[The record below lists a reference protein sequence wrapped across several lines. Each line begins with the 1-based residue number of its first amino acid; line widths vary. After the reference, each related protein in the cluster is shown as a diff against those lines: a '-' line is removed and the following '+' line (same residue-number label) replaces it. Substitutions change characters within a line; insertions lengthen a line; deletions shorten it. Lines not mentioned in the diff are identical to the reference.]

1 MQVVVENLSKA
12 FGKSKAVDDLS
23 FSLAPSQVTAFVGPN
38 GAGKTTTMR
47 IMSTLEQPDTGRVLF
62 DGRSIIEYPE
72 MARRQLGYMPDALP
86 AHRDIVVHEYLDFF
100 ARAFGLRGA
109 ARRRTLD
116 QIMEFTA
123 LGPIREKTLFAL
135 SKGMKQRVSLARAL
149 VHDPPL
155 LILDEPA
162 AGLDP
167 RARVEL
173 RQLLVA
179 LAERGKTVLISSHIL
194 NELEEMSQGAVII
207 ELGRLVRA
215 GSFEELERH
224 PDRAHL
230 TTRRIAIRGTGEDA
244 SALHRAILQ
253 LPGVHDAR
261 ASGAIVVVELEG
273 GDEGAADLLGALV
286 AGGHRIVEFRV
297 DKAGLERLFIQMTRG
312 AVQ

>member
-1 MQVVVENLSKA
+1 MQVVVEDLSKA
-12 FGKSKAVDDLS
+12 FGKSKAVDHLS
-23 FSLAPSQVTAFVGPN
+23 FTLGPSQIVAFVGPN

-47 IMSTLEQPDTGRVLF
+47 IMSTLEQSDTGRVLF
-62 DGRSIIEYPE
+62 DGRSVAEYPE
-72 MARRQLGYMPDALP
+72 SARRQLGYMPDALP

-173 RQLLVA
+173 RRLLVA
-179 LAERGKTVLISSHIL
+179 LAARGKTVFISSHIL
-194 NELEEMSQGAVII
+194 NELEEMSHGAVII
-207 ELGRLVRA
+207 ELGKLVRA

-230 TTRRIAIRGTGEDA
+230 TTRRIAIRCVGDGA
-244 SALHRAILQ
+244 GAMHRAALQ

-273 GDEGAADLLGALV
+273 DDNAAADLLATLIS
-286 AGGHRIVEFRV
+286 GGHRIVEYRAE
-297 DKAGLERLFIQMTRG
+297 KAGLERLFIEMTRG
-312 AVQ
+312 DVQ